1 MIVLTK
7 DNGIVIPNYDDLEN
21 KPKINGVT
29 LEGDLTS
36 AELGIDLD
44 TTRYYTKTQSDDRFQ
59 PKGDYQPA
67 GNYLTSVPSEYV
79 TETELNDAI
88 AGLGGSDIPY
98 VVMTT
103 QSATSTTLQYTGD
116 LNGVINAVK
125 NKTPYNAY
133 FYNKATYYGVRYA
146 LYEVD
151 FVYYDSTYDTGNF
164 YVHSEG
170 GGGQHRVNNLPF
182 TFDGENYQL
191 GNISYVV
198 ENYANVSQLDSKQD
212 TLVSGTNIK
221 TINGES
227 ILGSGDLTIEAGSG
241 GTNIPVL
248 VLDLP
253 RDTTTGAVTG
263 EVTIKS
269 GNLNDIV
276 NAYNN
281 STPYLIYAQTELD
294 TYATPTDVFA
304 TDGVLTVSVI
314 SQGMDGSSTAKC
326 WYYIQDNFDGTYFTQ
341 YMSYGQLATTDYV
354 DIQIGNINTILEN
367 IIG

>member
-1 MIVLTK
+1 MIILNENMGV
-7 DNGIVIPNYDDLEN
+7 DIPNYDDLDN

-36 AELGIDLD
+36 AELGIDFD
-44 TTRYYTKTQSDDRFQ
+44 TTRYYTKTQSDNRFQ
-59 PKGDYQPA
+59 PKGNYLTSIPSEYVTENELNNTLTNKNYATKSEIPTIPTNVSAFNNDSGYITNSALNGYATETYVSDNYQVK
-67 GNYLTSVPSEYV
+67 GNYLTSVPSEYI

-88 AGLGGSDIPY
+88 AGLGGSDVPY

-103 QSATSTTLQYTGD
+103 ESATSTTLQYTGD

-151 FVYYDSTYDTGNF
+151 FVYYDSTDDNGIF

-191 GNISYVV
+191 GNISYTV
-198 ENYANVSQLDSKQD
+198 ENYATVSQLDNKQD

-221 TINGES
+221 TINGNS
-227 ILGSGDLTIEAGSG
+227 ILGSGDLTIES
-241 GTNIPVL
+241 
-248 VLDLP
+248 
-253 RDTTTGAVTG
+253 
-263 EVTIKS
+263 E
-269 GNLNDIV
+269 
-276 NAYNN
+276 
-281 STPYLIYAQTELD
+281 
-294 TYATPTDVFA
+294 
-304 TDGVLTVSVI
+304 
-314 SQGMDGSSTAKC
+314 
-326 WYYIQDNFDGTYFTQ
+326 
-341 YMSYGQLATTDYV
+341 TTDLSNYYTKSEI
-354 DIQIGNINTILEN
+354 DAQIGDINTILEN

>member
-1 MIVLTK
+1 MIILTK
-7 DNGIVIPNYDDLEN
+7 DNGIVIPDYNDLAN

-36 AELGIDLD
+36 EELGIDLD
-44 TTRYYTKTQSDDRFQ
+44 TTKYYTKTQSDNRFQ
-59 PKGDYQPA
+59 PKGNYLTSIPSEYVTENELNNTLTNKNYATKSEIPTIPTNVSAFNNDSGYITNSALNGYATETYVSDNYQVK
-67 GNYLTSVPSEYV
+67 GNYLTSVPTEYI

-88 AGLGGSDIPY
+88 AGLGGSDVPY

-103 QSATSTTLQYTGD
+103 ESATSTTLQYTGD

-151 FVYYDSTYDTGNF
+151 FVYYNSTDDNGIF

-191 GNISYVV
+191 GNISYTV
-198 ENYANVSQLDSKQD
+198 ENYATVSQLDNKQD

-227 ILGSGDLTIEAGSG
+227 ILGEGNIEISG
-241 GTNIPVL
+241 GTT
-248 VLDLP
+248 DLSNYYTKSESDNKFQEKGDYLTSVP
-253 RDTTTGAVTG
+253 SEYITETELTNKGYATTT
-263 EVTIKS
+263 
-269 GNLNDIV
+269 
-276 NAYNN
+276 
-281 STPYLIYAQTELD
+281 
-294 TYATPTDVFA
+294 
-304 TDGVLTVSVI
+304 
-314 SQGMDGSSTAKC
+314 
-326 WYYIQDNFDGTYFTQ
+326 
-341 YMSYGQLATTDYV
+341 YV
-354 DIQIGNINTILEN
+354 DTQIGDINTILEN